1 MAQQEK
7 EPMMTNGALG
17 RIVHLNFK
25 RAQDCELFYL
35 KLEKETGELIK
46 EALQRTVIKVDEKSL
61 VLFAIYANGKDADTV
76 LARVGPWIQKFNGD
90 DSLDILSITG
100 DIVINELHYNEKH
113 VTKNGENAVAEANAS
128 LGNT

>member
-7 EPMMTNGALG
+7 GPMMTNGALS

-61 VLFAIYANGKDADTV
+61 VLFAIYANEKDADTV
-76 LARVGPWIQKFNGD
+76 LTRVSPWIQQFKKD
-90 DSLDILSITG
+90 DALETLSITG
-100 DIVINELHYNEKH
+100 DIVINDLHY
-113 VTKNGENAVAEANAS
+113 
-128 LGNT
+128 

>member
-7 EPMMTNGALG
+7 GAMMTNGALG
-17 RIVHLNFK
+17 RIVHLNFR

-76 LARVGPWIQKFNGD
+76 LARVGPWIQTFKED
-90 DSLDILSITG
+90 DALDILSITG
-100 DIVINELHYNEKH
+100 DIVINELQYNEKH
-113 VTKNGENAVAEANAS
+113 VTENGVNAVAEANAS
-128 LGNT
+128 LGNK

>member
-7 EPMMTNGALG
+7 GAMMTNGALG
-17 RIVHLNFK
+17 RIVHLNFR

-76 LARVGPWIQKFNGD
+76 LARVGPWIQKFKED
-90 DSLDILSITG
+90 DALDILSITG
-100 DIVINELHYNEKH
+100 DIVINELQYNEKH
-113 VTKNGENAVAEANAS
+113 VTENGVNAVAEANAS
-128 LGNT
+128 LGNK